1 MSIEI
6 VEQFEVEQ
14 SPGQVWD
21 FLVDPA
27 RVVRCL
33 PGARLVEV
41 TDERTFRGE
50 VGIRLGPF
58 SAAFTGTIHFDILD
72 RENHRVAM
80 SGEGRDARNIGA
92 VAMSLDSTLM
102 EREGGGTLVS
112 VLLKVRLAGRLAA
125 FYWGPLIRNAAH
137 RVFRRFTACVA
148 ATLART
154 G

>member
-6 VEQFEVEQ
+6 REQFEVER
-14 SPGQVWD
+14 SRSEVWD

-41 TDERTFRGE
+41 VDERTFRGE
-50 VGIRLGPF
+50 VGVRLGPF

-72 RENHRVAM
+72 RDNHRVAM
-80 SGEGRDARNIGA
+80 SGEGRDARNTGA
-92 VAMSLDSTLM
+92 VAMSMDSTLLD
-102 EREGGGTLVS
+102 RGDGGTLVS
-112 VLLKVRLAGRLAA
+112 VLLRVRLAGRLAA
-125 FYWGPLIRNAAH
+125 FYWVALIRNAAH
-137 RVFRRFTACVA
+137 GVFRRFTACVA
-148 ATLART
+148 STLART